1 MSVFLGKI
9 VCITG
14 AASGIGRGIAESVAK
29 QGATVIATDRDGA
42 GAELVAA
49 AIRERGGKASA
60 SALDVTDAAAMQ
72 AMVDGVIAEHGRMD
86 YFFNNAGIGFR
97 GEVRDATLAQWKQVL
112 DVNLMGVIYGI
123 HAVYPYMVQQRSGH
137 IVNTASLSGLI
148 VSPALAPY
156 SASKHAVVGLSRA
169 LRVEGAELGVKVT
182 ALCPGFLDTNIYA
195 SAIRAGQTTDTVRNP
210 VPMAIHPL
218 DAGVAEM
225 LLGVERNEELVVLPR
240 AGRIAYF
247 LSRFAP
253 GRLAKIGLKQ
263 MRRFRRY
270 RVEPKA

>member
-9 VCITG
+9 VCITD

-72 AMVDGVIAEHGRMD
+72 AMVDGVIAEHGRID